1 MYIRTRTIAD
11 GISMI
16 CKNCG
21 HAIGVNKICDK
32 PIQTATDM
40 LKHMAVHNVSRAVA
54 VAARVMEPEPKA
66 IVTVEVLP
74 PLAAIPW
81 IASIPQSPN

>member
-1 MYIRTRTIAD
+1 
-11 GISMI
+11 MI
-16 CKNCG
+16 CKNRG
-21 HAIGVNKICDK
+21 HAISVNKICEK

-40 LKHMAVHNVSRAVA
+40 LRHVAVHGVSRAFG
-54 VAARVMEPEPKA
+54 VAARVMKPEPKA

-74 PLAAIPW
+74 SFAAIPW